1 MTDVVRCTYCART
14 VAAHNFVMHC
24 RVTHGVVVDIARWAD
39 GAPAVVDTTLSP
51 ADFGGAA

>member
-39 GAPAVVDTTLSP
+39 GAPVVVDTTLTP